1 MFEKA
6 GAKVMA
12 ALVALILLLSLVA
25 GIGASVWWLDNRADR
40 AEVRAATAEE
50 KARGLTA
57 QLKESRDNVR
67 VVTKFVDRVNT
78 IREVGRTIEREV
90 PVYVTQQADAACPI
104 PRGFVQLHDAAA
116 AGVPPAVGAGDPDAR
131 AEGIALSTVTA
142 TVAGNYGACHEN
154 AAQLKALQDKLRAL
168 GVSIDG

>member
-6 GAKVMA
+6 SAKIAA
-12 ALVALILLLSLVA
+12 ALFVLVLLLSLVA
-25 GIGASVWWLDNRADR
+25 GIGTAVWWLDNRADR
-40 AEVRAATAEE
+40 AEVRATTAEE

-67 VVTKFVDRVNT
+67 VVTQFVDRVNT

-90 PVYVTQQADAACPI
+90 PVYVTKHADAACPI

-116 AGVPPAVGAGDPDAR
+116 AGVPPTIGAGDPDAR
-131 AEGIALSTVTA
+131 AEGVALSTVSA
-142 TVAGNYGACHEN
+142 AVADNYASCHEN
-154 AAQLKALQDKLRAL
+154 AAQLKALQDKLRAM
-168 GVSIDG
+168 GAVVDE